1 MSRNF
6 IYYSFSFSYR
16 YQRKNKM
23 PRQRATGEERSAM
36 KRAILIVKG
45 EVQRVGYRDV
55 VAKIARKL
63 SISGFVENLKPYD
76 VKIVAEGSDANI
88 TQFIEQLKIKRF
100 PIDVENVEVSFEPY
114 KHEFEYFEIKRGD
127 WREELFERLDT
138 AGALLYKSVELGEKS
153 VALGERSVALSERSV
168 ELGEKSVALGERS
181 VELGEKSVA
190 LGEKLVALS
199 ERSVE
204 LGEKSVALGEKSI
217 ELGERSVAL
226 SEKSV
231 ALGEKSV
238 ALSERS
244 VELGEKSVALGEESV
259 SIGKRMLEKQDATIG
274 AIEQSKNEIVTE
286 IRSLREDL
294 RSYME
299 DKFAKIEHEIEAIK
313 AKIGMV

>member
-1 MSRNF
+1 
-6 IYYSFSFSYR
+6 
-16 YQRKNKM
+16 
-23 PRQRATGEERSAM
+23 M

-63 SISGFVENLKPYD
+63 GISGFVENLKPYD
-76 VKIVAEGSDANI
+76 VKIVAEGSDENI
-88 TQFIEQLKIKRF
+88 AQFIAQLKIKRF
-100 PIDVENVEVSFEPY
+100 PIDVESVEVSFEPY

-153 VALGERSVALSERSV
+153 VALGERSV

-181 VELGEKSVA
+181 V
-190 LGEKLVALS
+190 ALS
-199 ERSVE
+199 ER
-204 LGEKSVALGEKSI
+204 
-217 ELGERSVAL
+217 
-226 SEKSV
+226 SV

-238 ALSERS
+238 ALGERS

>member
-1 MSRNF
+1 M
-6 IYYSFSFSYR
+6 YYSYSFSYR
-16 YQRKNKM
+16 CQRKNKM
-23 PRQRATGEERSAM
+23 PGQRNEEWEEKGM

-76 VKIVAEGSDANI
+76 VKIVAEGSDENI
-88 TQFIEQLKIKRF
+88 AQFIEQLKIKRF
-100 PIDVENVEVSFEPY
+100 PIDVESVEVSFEPY

-153 VALGERSVALSERSV
+153 VALGERSV
-168 ELGEKSVALGERS
+168 
-181 VELGEKSVA
+181 ELGEKSVA

-204 LGEKSVALGEKSI
+204 LGERSVALGE
-217 ELGERSVAL
+217 RT
-226 SEKSV
+226 
-231 ALGEKSV
+231 V

-244 VELGEKSVALGEESV
+244 VELGEKSVALGERSVALGERSVALNEKSVALGEESV
-259 SIGKRMLEKQDATIG
+259 RIGKRMLEKQDATIEV
-274 AIEQSKNEIVTE
+274 IEQSKDEIVTE

-299 DKFAKIEHEIEAIK
+299 DRFAKIEHEIEAIK

>member
-1 MSRNF
+1 
-6 IYYSFSFSYR
+6 
-16 YQRKNKM
+16 
-23 PRQRATGEERSAM
+23 M

-63 SISGFVENLKPYD
+63 GISGFVENLKPYD
-76 VKIVAEGSDANI
+76 VKIVAEGSDENI
-88 TQFIEQLKIKRF
+88 AQFIAQLKIKRF
-100 PIDVENVEVSFEPY
+100 PIDVESVEVSFEPY

-153 VALGERSVALSERSV
+153 VALGERSV

-181 VELGEKSVA
+181 VELGERSVA

-204 LGEKSVALGEKSI
+204 LGEKSVALGERSVALGERTVALSERSVELGERSVALNEKSVALGEKSV

-226 SEKSV
+226 S
-231 ALGEKSV
+231 EKSV

-259 SIGKRMLEKQDATIG
+259 SIGKRMLEKQDATIEV
-274 AIEQSKNEIVTE
+274 IEQSKDEIVTE

-299 DKFAKIEHEIEAIK
+299 DRFAKIEHEIEAIK

>member
-1 MSRNF
+1 
-6 IYYSFSFSYR
+6 
-16 YQRKNKM
+16 
-23 PRQRATGEERSAM
+23 M

-63 SISGFVENLKPYD
+63 GISGFVENLKPYD
-76 VKIVAEGSDANI
+76 VKIVAEGSDENI
-88 TQFIEQLKIKRF
+88 AQFIAQLKIKRF
-100 PIDVENVEVSFEPY
+100 PIDVESVEVSFEPY

-127 WREELFERLDT
+127 WREELFEHLDT

-153 VALGERSVALSERSV
+153 VALGERSV

-204 LGEKSVALGEKSI
+204 LGEKSVALGERSV

-226 SEKSV
+226 GERTVALSERSVELGERSVALNEKSV
-231 ALGEKSV
+231 ALGEK
-238 ALSERS
+238 S

-259 SIGKRMLEKQDATIG
+259 RIGKRMLEKQDATIEV
-274 AIEQSKNEIVTE
+274 IEQSKDEIVTE

-299 DKFAKIEHEIEAIK
+299 DRFAKIEHEIEAIK
-313 AKIGMV
+313 AKIGMI

>member
-1 MSRNF
+1 
-6 IYYSFSFSYR
+6 
-16 YQRKNKM
+16 M

-100 PIDVENVEVSFEPY
+100 PIDVESVEVSFEPY

-153 VALGERSVALSERSV
+153 VELGEKSVALGERSVALSERSVELGEKSVALGERSVELGEKSVALGEKSVELGERSVALSERSV

-204 LGEKSVALGEKSI
+204 LGEKSVALGE
-217 ELGERSVAL
+217 
-226 SEKSV
+226 
-231 ALGEKSV
+231 
-238 ALSERS
+238 
-244 VELGEKSVALGEESV
+244 ESV
-259 SIGKRMLEKQDATIG
+259 SIGKRMLEKQDATIE

>member
-1 MSRNF
+1 
-6 IYYSFSFSYR
+6 
-16 YQRKNKM
+16 
-23 PRQRATGEERSAM
+23 M

-63 SISGFVENLKPYD
+63 GISGFVENLKPYD
-76 VKIVAEGSDANI
+76 VKIVAEGSDTNI
-88 TQFIEQLKIKRF
+88 AQFIEQLKIKRF
-100 PIDVENVEVSFEPY
+100 PIDVESVEVSFEPY

-153 VALGERSVALSERSV
+153 VALGERSV

-204 LGEKSVALGEKSI
+204 LGEKSVALGERSV

-226 SEKSV
+226 GERTVALSERSVELGERSVALNEKSV
-231 ALGEKSV
+231 ALGEK
-238 ALSERS
+238 S

-259 SIGKRMLEKQDATIG
+259 RIGKRMLEKQDATIEV
-274 AIEQSKNEIVTE
+274 IEQSKDEIVTE

-299 DKFAKIEHEIEAIK
+299 DRFAKIEHEIEAIK
-313 AKIGMV
+313 AKIGMI

>member
-1 MSRNF
+1 
-6 IYYSFSFSYR
+6 
-16 YQRKNKM
+16 M
-23 PRQRATGEERSAM
+23 PGQRATGEERSAM

-100 PIDVENVEVSFEPY
+100 PIDVESVEVSFEPY

-153 VALGERSVALSERSV
+153 VALGERSVALSEKSV

-204 LGEKSVALGEKSI
+204 LGEKSVALGEKSV

-286 IRSLREDL
+286 LRSLREDL